1 MKKLAF
7 ILLMALLGSSAIA
20 QEAKTGWNFGALPT
34 ITYSTDMGFQ
44 YGALVNLFD
53 YGDGSIYPNYY
64 HMLYV
69 EASTYTKG
77 SSTLRMMYDS
87 DYLIKGIRFTTD
99 LAYLP
104 DQAYAFYGFNGYNAI
119 FNEPWTDDETDEYV
133 SRMFYRNK
141 RQLFRFKNDFI
152 GNLGE
157 GNWKWNAGLTIQN
170 YQMSDVNL
178 DKFNKNREPGDPDYL
193 EDVPVLFDYYK
204 ESGLISAEEADGGWV
219 NTVKGGFSYDSRD
232 SRACPMKGIWAETGI
247 EVTPKF
253 LGSESSFG
261 KFYFTWRQ
269 YFTIKERDLGFAYR
283 LGYQNT
289 IFGEVPF
296 YYQTQVIVSALRGTE
311 SEGLGGS
318 KTLRGVQRN
327 RVVGDGFL
335 YGNAELRWK
344 IVYFKFINQ
353 NFYLGANF
361 FYDVGMATSLIDVNV
376 EDLEDYLLDQ
386 EGFPGESIDDYYID
400 EKDKPH
406 SSAGAGIKIAM
417 NENFIISADFGK
429 TFNAQ
434 DGGTGFYIGLNYIF

>member
-1 MKKLAF
+1 
-7 ILLMALLGSSAIA
+7 
-20 QEAKTGWNFGALPT
+20 
-34 ITYSTDMGFQ
+34 
-44 YGALVNLFD
+44 
-53 YGDGSIYPNYY
+53 
-64 HMLYV
+64 
-69 EASTYTKG
+69 
-77 SSTLRMMYDS
+77 
-87 DYLIKGIRFTTD
+87 
-99 LAYLP
+99 
-104 DQAYAFYGFNGYNAI
+104 
-119 FNEPWTDDETDEYV
+119 
-133 SRMFYRNK
+133 
-141 RQLFRFKNDFI
+141 
-152 GNLGE
+152 
-157 GNWKWNAGLTIQN
+157 
-170 YQMSDVNL
+170 
-178 DKFNKNREPGDPDYL
+178 
-193 EDVPVLFDYYK
+193 
-204 ESGLISAEEADGGWV
+204 
-219 NTVKGGFSYDSRD
+219 
-232 SRACPMKGIWAETGI
+232 KGIWAETGI
-247 EVTPKF
+247 EVAPKF

-376 EDLEDYLLDQ
+376 EDLEEYLLDQ
-386 EGFPGESIDDYYID
+386 EGFPGGSIDDYYVD